1 MSDFATHT
9 LEDGIATITM
19 NDGKANALGFEM
31 MEALNA
37 CFDAVEDTADVIV
50 LTAQGRAMSAGF
62 NLKVMQ
68 NEPERAGEM
77 VVLGGKLLT
86 RIFACAK
93 PVIIASPG
101 HGIAAGGLLML
112 TGDYRIGAEGE
123 AMYGLNESAIGMV
136 LPDFGYDLA
145 QFKLNNKYLDMC
157 FVGAQLV
164 DSQTAVK
171 AGFLDEAVAADQ
183 LHTRAMEKA
192 KQFQELHGKA
202 YAGNKKLVRGALT
215 AKMTAD
221 LDGVDS
227 LTVSQ

>member
-1 MSDFATHT
+1 MTDFATCK
-9 LEDGIATITM
+9 LEDGIAVITM

-31 MEALNA
+31 LEALNS
-37 CFDAVEDTADVIV
+37 CFDEAESKADVIL
-50 LTAQGRAMSAGF
+50 LTAEGRAMSAGF

-86 RIFACAK
+86 RMFACPK
-93 PVIIASPG
+93 PLLIASPG

-112 TGDYRIGAEGE
+112 TADYRIGAEGE

-171 AGFLDEAVAADQ
+171 AGFLDEAVAADG
-183 LHTRAMEKA
+183 LHARAMEKA
-192 KQFQELHGKA
+192 KEMQQLDGKA
-202 YAGNKKLVRGALT
+202 YAGNKRLVRGALS
-215 AKMTAD
+215 AKMAAD
-221 LDGVDS
+221 LDGVEALS
-227 LTVSQ
+227 VSV